1 MIGNFAYQ
9 SPFVDAGS
17 FRAGPDSPV
26 SRITPVRT
34 AKISTEENALRYA
47 WKLSTGV
54 SCRKNR
60 G

>member
-1 MIGNFAYQ
+1 LISRLAGGI
-9 SPFVDAGS
+9 PFRYGQ
-17 FRAGPDSPV
+17 
-26 SRITPVRT
+26 T
-34 AKISTEENALRYA
+34 ASEMPHIQGREFSAQKNALRYA